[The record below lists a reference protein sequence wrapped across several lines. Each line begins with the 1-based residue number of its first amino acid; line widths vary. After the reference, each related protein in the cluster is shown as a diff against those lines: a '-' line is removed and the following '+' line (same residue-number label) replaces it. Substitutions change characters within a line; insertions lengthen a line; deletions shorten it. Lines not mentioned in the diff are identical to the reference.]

1 MPHGGT
7 TKNESIPPSKG
18 VQGDV
23 LWRAWR
29 WKPERTPSYTPLDRG
44 DFQRSF
50 SCRYA
55 APRSMK
61 IVVVVLVVVLGF

>member
-7 TKNESIPPSKG
+7 TKNESPPSKG

-29 WKPERTPSYTPLDRG
+29 WKPERTPSYTP
-44 DFQRSF
+44 
-50 SCRYA
+50 
-55 APRSMK
+55 
-61 IVVVVLVVVLGF
+61 